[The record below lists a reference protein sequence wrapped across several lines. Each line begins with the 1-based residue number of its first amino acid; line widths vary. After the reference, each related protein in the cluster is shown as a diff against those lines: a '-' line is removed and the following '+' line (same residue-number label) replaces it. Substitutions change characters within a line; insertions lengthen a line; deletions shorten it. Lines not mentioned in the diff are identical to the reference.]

1 MSSTWLGSSLVSVLY
16 EIESFLFQSFLFFFA
31 RNDFHGRH
39 SPRQVDPGDTGIYAN
54 VPSTFPRRTW
64 CDRTNPWA
72 EALSR
77 NSSGQVQSVPKLGR
91 FSRYPSLWACSAWY
105 LLLGT
110 LSMPPPPTH
119 LWTHSVWQAALPQ
132 RWLCF
137 MMWSNGA
144 IILTTNAHN
153 MVLNI

>member
-16 EIESFLFQSFLFFFA
+16 EIETVFYFNLFSFFFG

-110 LSMPPPPTH
+110 LGMPPPTH
-119 LWTHSVWQAALPQ
+119 PPLDTFSVAGCTSSKMAMFYDVEQ
-132 RWLCF
+132 RC
-137 MMWSNGA
+137 N
-144 IILTTNAHN
+144 
-153 MVLNI
+153 NIDYKCT